1 MGINSFVVF
10 TYVQTIKLPTI
21 SLITA
26 SAVNLRSKVRRITI
40 NATICPFPSLGNL
53 VSLNVRTTT
62 TSPRY
67 EHVAVISY
75 TASTVSDVVE

>member
-1 MGINSFVVF
+1 MDINSFVVF

-26 SAVNLRSKVRRITI
+26 SAVNLRSKVRHITI
-40 NATICPFPSLGNL
+40 NATISPFPSLGNL

-67 EHVAVISY
+67 EHVAVVSY